1 MKEIIIDVRTVEEW
15 NEGHAPCSI
24 NVPLDT
30 IAERATEFL
39 EYDLVTIVCRSGAR
53 ASNAQ
58 AILQSVGVKNIENK
72 GPWKSISC
80 S

>member
-15 NEGHAPCSI
+15 NEGHAPCSV

-30 IAERATEFL
+30 IAQRAKEFL
-39 EYDLVTIVCRSGAR
+39 DYDRVTLVCRSGAR
-53 ASNAQ
+53 ATNAQ
-58 AILQSVGVKNIENK
+58 EILQSVGVKNIENK
-72 GPWKSISC
+72 GPWQSISC